1 MMNTQSTKHQRTHER
16 HPRLSRH
23 SRESGDSF
31 SLLPKSNGD
40 TRFRAN
46 DGKDGNK
53 GKRGNDGDDVSAA
66 ADAYTSKP
74 RVRQQSS
81 HEAITLNHSDRGSTT
96 MRYFIYVCALCLLL
110 LPRLSS
116 AAEASW
122 WNDDWSYRKP
132 ITLDTTP
139 KGANIVDAAGRIPLL
154 IRLHPGNF
162 QFDGISKTGNDL
174 RFISSDGKTP
184 LNYQIENF
192 DPVMGVAQIW
202 LDVTELPANGQQT
215 IWMYYGNNKAP
226 ALSSGPASFDAD
238 YTLVYHFD
246 EQSGQPPKDAT
257 AYGNNAQSG
266 ALRTVDGGIAGN
278 AARFDG
284 TTVLTLPTSSSLDIK
299 DGGAFTFS
307 AWIKLDALPTTPT
320 LIYGHRQDNKAV
332 LIGIDGGAPF
342 VEIDGGDKPLRS
354 TAGEPLKAGQWTHL
368 AVTAA
373 NGQIQLYV
381 DGRPYANLAATL
393 PALSG
398 AATVGGDVATAN
410 GATAGAPVPYA
421 SLVGQMDELRLSRV
435 ARSATVIAA
444 DVLSQGAKSK
454 LIGYGE
460 DEKKAGFGFGYFGI
474 IVKSVTVDAWVVIG
488 LLMIMAV
495 ISWLVMWQRG
505 SYVSAV
511 TSANDRFIHRYRD
524 LGGNLLGLSGNDVS
538 PAIRKELA
546 GSSLYRLYET
556 GAKEVWRR
564 RDTHGHMVIASESI
578 EAIRAVMDSTLVRE
592 NQALSRSM
600 VMLTIAI
607 SGGPFLGLL
616 GTVVGVMITFAAIA
630 AAGDVNI
637 NAIAPGISAALLAT
651 VAGLFVAIPALFG
664 YNYLLTRNKSVTA
677 NMQVFVDEFV
687 TRLAE
692 LHRPIDQSSIEA
704 REVRHAGQ

>member
-1 MMNTQSTKHQRTHER
+1 
-16 HPRLSRH
+16 
-23 SRESGDSF
+23 
-31 SLLPKSNGD
+31 
-40 TRFRAN
+40 
-46 DGKDGNK
+46 
-53 GKRGNDGDDVSAA
+53 
-66 ADAYTSKP
+66 
-74 RVRQQSS
+74 
-81 HEAITLNHSDRGSTT
+81 
-96 MRYFIYVCALCLLL
+96 MRYFIYVCTLCLLL
-110 LPRLSS
+110 LPRLSG

-132 ITLDTTP
+132 ITLDTTG
-139 KGANIVDAAGRIPLL
+139 KGANIAQSAGRVPLL

-162 QFDGISKTGNDL
+162 QFDGVSKTGSDL
-174 RFISSDGKTP
+174 RFIGSDGKTP

-202 LDVTELPANGQQT
+202 LDVPDLPANGEQT
-215 IWMYYGNNKAP
+215 IWMYYGNTKAP
-226 ALSSGPASFDAD
+226 VLSSGPATFDAD

-246 EQSGQPPKDAT
+246 EQSGQPPVDAT
-257 AYGNNAQSG
+257 AYGNNALSG
-266 ALRTVDGGIAGN
+266 AVRTADGGIAGN

-284 TTVLTLPTSSSLDIK
+284 TTVLTLPASSSLDIK
-299 DGGAFTFS
+299 DGGSFTFS
-307 AWIKLDALPTTPT
+307 AWIKMDALPTTAT
-320 LIYGHRQDNKAV
+320 LIYGHRQDGKAL
-332 LIGIDGGAPF
+332 LIGVDGGAPF
-342 VEIDGGDKPLRS
+342 VEVDGGDKPLRS
-354 TAGEPLKAGQWTHL
+354 TAGEALKPAQWTHL
-368 AVTAA
+368 AVTATG
-373 NGQIQLYV
+373 GQIVLYV
-381 DGRPYANLAATL
+381 DGRPYASLAAAL

-398 AATVGGDVATAN
+398 SATVGGDIPAAPASATS
-410 GATAGAPVPYA
+410 TAVPFA
-421 SLVGQMDELRLSRV
+421 SFVGQMDELRLSRV

-444 DVLSQGAKSK
+444 DALSQGAESK
-454 LIGYGE
+454 LIAYGE

-488 LLMIMAV
+488 LLMVMAV
-495 ISWLVMWQRG
+495 ISWFVMWQRG
-505 SYVSAV
+505 SYVSTV
-511 TSANDRFIHRYRD
+511 STANDRFVYRYRE
-524 LGGNLLGLSGNDVS
+524 LGSNLLGLSGNDVS
-538 PAIRKELA
+538 PAIKKELV

-564 RDTHGHMVIASESI
+564 RDTQGHMVIASESI

-616 GTVVGVMITFAAIA
+616 GTVIGVMITFAAIA

-664 YNYLLTRNKSVTA
+664 YNYLLTRNRSVTA

-704 REVRHAGQ
+704 TEVRHAGS

>member
-1 MMNTQSTKHQRTHER
+1 
-16 HPRLSRH
+16 
-23 SRESGDSF
+23 
-31 SLLPKSNGD
+31 
-40 TRFRAN
+40 
-46 DGKDGNK
+46 
-53 GKRGNDGDDVSAA
+53 
-66 ADAYTSKP
+66 
-74 RVRQQSS
+74 
-81 HEAITLNHSDRGSTT
+81 
-96 MRYFIYVCALCLLL
+96 
-110 LPRLSS
+110 
-116 AAEASW
+116 
-122 WNDDWSYRKP
+122 
-132 ITLDTTP
+132 
-139 KGANIVDAAGRIPLL
+139 
-154 IRLHPGNF
+154 
-162 QFDGISKTGNDL
+162 L
-174 RFISSDGKTP
+174 RFVGSDGKTP

-202 LDVTELPANGQQT
+202 LDVPDLPNNGQQT
-215 IWMYYGNNKAP
+215 VWMYYGNSKAP
-226 ALSSGPASFDAD
+226 SMSSGPASFDAD

-266 ALRTVDGGIAGN
+266 AVRTVDGGIAGS
-278 AARFDG
+278 AAHFDG
-284 TTVLTLPTSSSLDIK
+284 TTIVTLPAASSLDIK
-299 DGGAFTFS
+299 DGGSFTFS
-307 AWIKLDALPTTPT
+307 AWIKLDGLPTTPT
-320 LIYGHRQDNKAV
+320 LIYGHRQDNKAL

-342 VEIDGGDKPLRS
+342 VEVDGGAQPQRS
-354 TAGEPLKAGQWTHL
+354 SAGEPLKAGQWTHL
-368 AVTAA
+368 AVTAE
-373 NGQIQLYV
+373 NGQIVLYV
-381 DGRPYANLAATL
+381 DGRPYANLAAPL

-398 AATVGGDVATAN
+398 SATLGGDSAPATTAATAT
-410 GATAGAPVPYA
+410 PVPFA
-421 SLVGQMDELRLSRV
+421 SFVGQMDELRISRV

-444 DVLSQGAKSK
+444 DVLSQGAESK

-460 DEKKAGFGFGYFGI
+460 DEKKSGFGFGYFGI
-474 IVKSVTVDAWVVIG
+474 IVKSVTVDAWVVIA

-511 TSANDRFIHRYRD
+511 ASANDRFIRRYRE
-524 LGGNLLGLSGNDVS
+524 LGSNLLGLSGNDAS
-538 PAIRKELA
+538 PAIRQELA
-546 GSSLYRLYET
+546 NSSLYRLYET

-564 RDTHGHMVIASESI
+564 RDTQGHLVIASESI

-692 LHRPIDQSSIEA
+692 LHRPIDQSSLEV

>member
-1 MMNTQSTKHQRTHER
+1 
-16 HPRLSRH
+16 
-23 SRESGDSF
+23 
-31 SLLPKSNGD
+31 
-40 TRFRAN
+40 
-46 DGKDGNK
+46 
-53 GKRGNDGDDVSAA
+53 
-66 ADAYTSKP
+66 
-74 RVRQQSS
+74 
-81 HEAITLNHSDRGSTT
+81 

-132 ITLDTTP
+132 ITLDTTS
-139 KGANIVDAAGRIPLL
+139 KGANITQSAGRMPLL

-162 QFDGISKTGNDL
+162 QFDGVSKNGSDL
-174 RFISSDGKTP
+174 RFIGSDGKTP
-184 LNYQIENF
+184 LNYQIESF

-202 LDVTELPANGQQT
+202 LDVPDLPNNGQQT

-226 ALSSGPASFDAD
+226 AMSSGPATFDAD

-246 EQSGQPPKDAT
+246 EESGQPPKDAT
-257 AYGNNAQSG
+257 AYGNTALSG
-266 ALRTVDGGIAGN
+266 AVRTVDGGIAGS

-284 TTVLTLPTSSSLDIK
+284 TTVVTLPASSSLDIK

-320 LIYGHRQDNKAV
+320 LIYGHRQDAKAL
-332 LIGIDGGAPF
+332 LIGIDGGVPF
-342 VEIDGGDKPLRS
+342 VEVDGGDKPLRS
-354 TAGEPLKAGQWTHL
+354 TAGQPLQAGQWTHL

-381 DGRPYANLAATL
+381 DGRAYANLAATL

-398 AATVGGDVATAN
+398 STTVGGDVPSATAM
-410 GATAGAPVPYA
+410 PVPFA
-421 SLVGQMDELRLSRV
+421 SFVGEMDELRLSRI

-444 DVLSQGAKSK
+444 DVLSQGAESK

-460 DEKKAGFGFGYFGI
+460 DEKKSGFGFGYFGI
-474 IVKSVTVDAWVVIG
+474 IVKSVTVDAWVVIA
-488 LLMIMAV
+488 LLMIMAA
-495 ISWLVMWQRG
+495 ISWVVMWQRG
-505 SYVSAV
+505 SYVSTVAA
-511 TSANDRFIHRYRD
+511 ANDRFIRRYRE
-524 LGGNLLGLSGNDVS
+524 LGTNLLGLAGDEAS
-538 PAIRKELA
+538 PAIRHELA
-546 GSSLYRLYET
+546 SSSLYRLYET

-616 GTVVGVMITFAAIA
+616 GTVIGVMITFAAIA

-692 LHRPIDQSSIEA
+692 LHRPIDQSSLEV
-704 REVRHAGQ
+704 REVRHAGS

>member
-1 MMNTQSTKHQRTHER
+1 
-16 HPRLSRH
+16 
-23 SRESGDSF
+23 
-31 SLLPKSNGD
+31 
-40 TRFRAN
+40 
-46 DGKDGNK
+46 
-53 GKRGNDGDDVSAA
+53 
-66 ADAYTSKP
+66 
-74 RVRQQSS
+74 
-81 HEAITLNHSDRGSTT
+81 

-110 LPRLSS
+110 LPRLSG

-132 ITLDTTP
+132 ITLDTTS
-139 KGANIVDAAGRIPLL
+139 KGGNITQSAGRMPLL

-162 QFDGISKTGNDL
+162 QFDGVSKTGDDV
-174 RFISSDGKTP
+174 RFVGSDGKTP

-202 LDVTELPANGQQT
+202 LDVPDLPNNGQQT
-215 IWMYYGNNKAP
+215 IWMYYGNSKAP
-226 ALSSGPASFDAD
+226 AMSSGPASFDAD
-238 YTLVYHFD
+238 YTLIYHFD

-257 AYGNNAQSG
+257 AYGNTASSG
-266 ALRTVDGGIAGN
+266 AVRTVDGGIAGN
-278 AARFDG
+278 AAHFDG
-284 TTVLTLPTSSSLDIK
+284 STVVTLPASSSLDIK
-299 DGGAFTFS
+299 DGGSFTFS

-320 LIYGHRQDNKAV
+320 LIYGHRQDGKAL

-342 VEIDGGDKPLRS
+342 VEVDGVQAAGAAPNSDTKPLRS
-354 TAGEPLKAGQWTHL
+354 TPGGQLKAGQWTHL
-368 AVTAA
+368 AVTATG
-373 NGQIQLYV
+373 GQIVLYV
-381 DGRPYANLAATL
+381 DGSQYATLASSL

-398 AATVGGDVATAN
+398 SATLGGDVAN
-410 GATAGAPVPYA
+410 ATATPVPFA
-421 SLVGQMDELRLSRV
+421 SFIGEMDELRLSRV

-444 DVLSQGAKSK
+444 DVLSQGAESK
-454 LIGYGE
+454 LIAYGE
-460 DEKKAGFGFGYFGI
+460 DEKKSGFGFGYFGI
-474 IVKSVTVDAWVVIG
+474 IVKSVTVDAWVVIA
-488 LLMIMAV
+488 LLGIMAV

-505 SYVSAV
+505 TYVSAV
-511 TSANDRFIHRYRD
+511 ASANDRFIHRYRE
-524 LGGNLLGLSGNDVS
+524 LGNNLLGLSGNDVS
-538 PAIRKELA
+538 PAIRKELSA
-546 GSSLYRLYET
+546 SSLYRLYET

-564 RDTHGHMVIASESI
+564 RDNHGHMVIASESI

-692 LHRPIDQSSIEA
+692 LHRPVDQASTEA
-704 REVRHAGQ
+704 REVRHAGS

>member
-1 MMNTQSTKHQRTHER
+1 
-16 HPRLSRH
+16 
-23 SRESGDSF
+23 
-31 SLLPKSNGD
+31 
-40 TRFRAN
+40 
-46 DGKDGNK
+46 
-53 GKRGNDGDDVSAA
+53 
-66 ADAYTSKP
+66 
-74 RVRQQSS
+74 
-81 HEAITLNHSDRGSTT
+81 

-110 LPRLSS
+110 LPRLSG

-132 ITLDTTP
+132 ITLDTSG
-139 KGANIVDAAGRIPLL
+139 KGANITQSAGRVPLL

-162 QFDGISKTGNDL
+162 QFDGVSKTGNDL
-174 RFISSDGKTP
+174 RFIGSDGKTP

-202 LDVTELPANGQQT
+202 LDVPDLPNGGQQT

-226 ALSSGPASFDAD
+226 ALSSGPATFDAD

-246 EQSGQPPKDAT
+246 EASGQPPKDAT
-257 AYGNNAQSG
+257 AYGNTAVSG
-266 ALRTVDGGIAGN
+266 AVRTVDGGIAGS
-278 AARFDG
+278 AGHFDG
-284 TTVLTLPTSSSLDIK
+284 TTIVTLPASSSLDIK
-299 DGGAFTFS
+299 DGGSFTFS
-307 AWIKLDALPTTPT
+307 AWIKLDTLPTTPT
-320 LIYGHRQDNKAV
+320 LIYGHRQDGKAL

-342 VEIDGGDKPLRS
+342 VEVDGGDKPLRS
-354 TAGEPLKAGQWTHL
+354 SAGQPLKAGQWAHL
-368 AVTAA
+368 AVAAA
-373 NGQIQLYV
+373 NGQIALYV
-381 DGRPYANLAATL
+381 DGRPYANLAAAL

-398 AATVGGDVATAN
+398 SATVGGDVAS
-410 GATAGAPVPYA
+410 ATATPVPFA
-421 SLVGQMDELRLSRV
+421 SFVGEMDELRLSRV

-444 DVLSQGAKSK
+444 DVLSQGAESK
-454 LIGYGE
+454 LIAYGE
-460 DEKKAGFGFGYFGI
+460 DEKKSGFGFGYFGI
-474 IVKSVTVDAWVVIG
+474 IVKSVTVDAWVVIA
-488 LLMIMAV
+488 LLMVMAV

-511 TSANDRFIHRYRD
+511 AAANDRFIRRYRE
-524 LGGNLLGLSGNDVS
+524 LGSNLLGLAGNEAS
-538 PAIRKELA
+538 PAIKQELA
-546 GSSLYRLYET
+546 SSSLYRLYET

-564 RDTHGHMVIASESI
+564 RDTHGHLVIASESI
-578 EAIRAVMDSTLVRE
+578 EAIRAVMDSVLVRE

-692 LHRPIDQSSIEA
+692 LHRPVDQSSLEV
-704 REVRHAGQ
+704 REVRHAGS

>member
-1 MMNTQSTKHQRTHER
+1 
-16 HPRLSRH
+16 
-23 SRESGDSF
+23 
-31 SLLPKSNGD
+31 
-40 TRFRAN
+40 
-46 DGKDGNK
+46 
-53 GKRGNDGDDVSAA
+53 
-66 ADAYTSKP
+66 
-74 RVRQQSS
+74 
-81 HEAITLNHSDRGSTT
+81 

-110 LPRLSS
+110 LPRLSG

-132 ITLDTTP
+132 ITLDTTG
-139 KGANIVDAAGRIPLL
+139 KGGNISQSAGRMPLL

-162 QFDGISKTGNDL
+162 QFDGVSKTGSDL
-174 RFISSDGKTP
+174 RFVGSDGKTP

-202 LDVTELPANGQQT
+202 LDVPDLPNNGQQT
-215 IWMYYGNNKAP
+215 VWMYYGNTKAP
-226 ALSSGPASFDAD
+226 ALSSGPATFDAD

-257 AYGNNAQSG
+257 AYGNTAASG
-266 ALRTVDGGIAGN
+266 AVRTVDGGIAGS
-278 AARFDG
+278 AAHFDG
-284 TTVLTLPTSSSLDIK
+284 TTVVTLPTSSSLDIK
-299 DGGAFTFS
+299 DGGSFTFS

-320 LIYGHRQDNKAV
+320 LIYGHRQDAKAL

-342 VEIDGGDKPLRS
+342 VEVDGGDKPLRS
-354 TAGEPLKAGQWTHL
+354 TAGQPLKAGQWTHL
-368 AVTAA
+368 AVTATG
-373 NGQIQLYV
+373 GQIVLYV
-381 DGRPYANLAATL
+381 DGRAYANLAAAL

-398 AATVGGDVATAN
+398 SATVGGDVSTATSS
-410 GATAGAPVPYA
+410 PVPFA
-421 SLVGQMDELRLSRV
+421 SFVGEMDELRLSRV

-444 DVLSQGAKSK
+444 DVLSQGAESK

-460 DEKKAGFGFGYFGI
+460 DEKKSGFGFGYFGI

-505 SYVSAV
+505 TYVSAV
-511 TSANDRFIHRYRD
+511 ASANDRFIRRYRE
-524 LGGNLLGLSGNDVS
+524 LGSNLLGMAGTDAS
-538 PAIRKELA
+538 PAIRQEL
-546 GSSLYRLYET
+546 GNSSLFRLYET

-564 RDTHGHMVIASESI
+564 RDAQGHLVIASESI

-692 LHRPIDQSSIEA
+692 LHRPIDQSSLEV
-704 REVRHAGQ
+704 REVRHAGS

>member
-1 MMNTQSTKHQRTHER
+1 
-16 HPRLSRH
+16 
-23 SRESGDSF
+23 
-31 SLLPKSNGD
+31 
-40 TRFRAN
+40 
-46 DGKDGNK
+46 
-53 GKRGNDGDDVSAA
+53 
-66 ADAYTSKP
+66 
-74 RVRQQSS
+74 
-81 HEAITLNHSDRGSTT
+81 

-110 LPRLSS
+110 LPRLSG

-132 ITLDTTP
+132 ITLDTTG
-139 KGANIVDAAGRIPLL
+139 KGANITQPAGRMPLL

-162 QFDGISKTGNDL
+162 QFDGVSKTGSDL
-174 RFISSDGKTP
+174 RFIGSDGKTP

-192 DPVMGVAQIW
+192 DPVMGVAQVW
-202 LDVTELPANGQQT
+202 LDVPDVPSNGQQT

-226 ALSSGPASFDAD
+226 VLSSGPATFDAD

-246 EQSGQPPKDAT
+246 EQSGQPPRDAT
-257 AYGNNAQSG
+257 AYGNTALSG
-266 ALRTVDGGIAGN
+266 TVRTVDGGIAGS

-284 TTVLTLPTSSSLDIK
+284 TTIITLPASSSLDIK
-299 DGGAFTFS
+299 DGGSFTFS
-307 AWIKLDALPTTPT
+307 AWIKLDTLPATPT
-320 LIYGHRQDNKAV
+320 LLYGHRQDGKAL
-332 LIGIDGGAPF
+332 LIGFDGGVPF
-342 VEIDGGDKPLRS
+342 VEVDGGDKPLRS
-354 TAGEPLKAGQWTHL
+354 TAGEALKAGRWTHL

-373 NGQIQLYV
+373 SGQIVLYV
-381 DGRPYANLAATL
+381 DGRPYASLAATL

-398 AATVGGDVATAN
+398 SATVGGDIPTVPASPTSTA
-410 GATAGAPVPYA
+410 VPFA
-421 SLVGQMDELRLSRV
+421 SFVGQMDELRLSQV

-444 DVLSQGAKSK
+444 DVLSQGAESK
-454 LIGYGE
+454 LIAYGE
-460 DEKKAGFGFGYFGI
+460 DEKKSGFGFGYFGI
-474 IVKSVTVDAWVVIG
+474 IVKSVTVDAWVVIA
-488 LLMIMAV
+488 LLMVMAV
-495 ISWLVMWQRG
+495 ISWLVMWQRS
-505 SYVSAV
+505 SYVSTV
-511 TSANDRFIHRYRD
+511 SSANDRFVYRYRE
-524 LGGNLLGLSGNDVS
+524 LGSNLLGLAGNDVS
-538 PAIRKELA
+538 PAIRKELG

-564 RDTHGHMVIASESI
+564 RDTQGHMVIASESI
-578 EAIRAVMDSTLVRE
+578 EAIRAVMDSILVRE

-616 GTVVGVMITFAAIA
+616 GTVIGVMITFAAIA

-664 YNYLLTRNKSVTA
+664 YNYLLTRNRAVTA

-692 LHRPIDQSSIEA
+692 LHRPIDQSSVEA
-704 REVRHAGQ
+704 REVRHAGS

>member
-1 MMNTQSTKHQRTHER
+1 
-16 HPRLSRH
+16 
-23 SRESGDSF
+23 
-31 SLLPKSNGD
+31 
-40 TRFRAN
+40 
-46 DGKDGNK
+46 
-53 GKRGNDGDDVSAA
+53 
-66 ADAYTSKP
+66 
-74 RVRQQSS
+74 
-81 HEAITLNHSDRGSTT
+81 

-110 LPRLSS
+110 LPRLSG

-132 ITLDTTP
+132 ITLDTTG
-139 KGANIVDAAGRIPLL
+139 KGANITQAAGRMPLL
-154 IRLHPGNF
+154 VRLHPGNF

-174 RFISSDGKTP
+174 RFIGSDGKTP
-184 LNYQIENF
+184 LNYQIESF

-202 LDVTELPANGQQT
+202 LDVPDLPNNGQQT

-257 AYGNNAQSG
+257 AYGNTAVSG
-266 ALRTVDGGIAGN
+266 AVRTVDGGIAGS

-284 TTVLTLPTSSSLDIK
+284 STVITLPASSSLDIK
-299 DGGAFTFS
+299 DGGSFTFS
-307 AWIKLDALPTTPT
+307 AWIKLDALPTTST
-320 LIYGHRQDNKAV
+320 LIYGHRQDGKAL

-342 VEIDGGDKPLRS
+342 VEVDGGDKPLRS
-354 TAGEPLKAGQWTHL
+354 TAGEPLKAAQWTHL
-368 AVTAA
+368 AVTAT
-373 NGQIQLYV
+373 NGQIVLYV
-381 DGRPYANLAATL
+381 DGRPYASLATAL

-398 AATVGGDVATAN
+398 SATVGGDVATAT
-410 GATAGAPVPYA
+410 ATPVPFA
-421 SLVGQMDELRLSRV
+421 SFIGQMDELRLSRV

-444 DVLSQGAKSK
+444 DALSQGAESK
-454 LIGYGE
+454 LIAYGD
-460 DEKKAGFGFGYFGI
+460 DEKKSGFGFGYFGI
-474 IVKSVTVDAWVVIG
+474 IVKSVTVDAWVIIA
-488 LLMIMAV
+488 LLMIMAA
-495 ISWLVMWQRG
+495 ISWWVMWQRG

-511 TSANDRFIHRYRD
+511 SAANDRFIHRYRE
-524 LGGNLLGLSGNDVS
+524 LGGNLLGLAGNDVHA
-538 PAIRKELA
+538 AIKKELA
-546 GSSLYRLYET
+546 PSSLYRLYET

-704 REVRHAGQ
+704 REVRHAGS

>member
-1 MMNTQSTKHQRTHER
+1 
-16 HPRLSRH
+16 
-23 SRESGDSF
+23 
-31 SLLPKSNGD
+31 
-40 TRFRAN
+40 
-46 DGKDGNK
+46 
-53 GKRGNDGDDVSAA
+53 
-66 ADAYTSKP
+66 
-74 RVRQQSS
+74 
-81 HEAITLNHSDRGSTT
+81 
-96 MRYFIYVCALCLLL
+96 MRYFILLCAMCLLL
-110 LPRLSS
+110 LPRSS
-116 AAEASW
+116 MASEASW

-139 KGANIVDAAGRIPLL
+139 KGGNIAQPAGRMPLL

-162 QFDGISKTGNDL
+162 QFDGVAKNGADV
-174 RFISSDGKTP
+174 RFVGPDGKTP

-202 LDVTELPANGQQT
+202 LDVQDLPANGQQT
-215 IWMYYGNNKAP
+215 VWMYYGNSKAP
-226 ALSSGPASFDAD
+226 AMSNGAATFDAD

-257 AYGNNAQSG
+257 AYGNNATNG
-266 ALRTVDGGIAGN
+266 ALRTSDGGIAGN

-284 TTVLTLPTSSSLDIK
+284 STVITLPAASSLDIK

-307 AWIKLDALPTTPT
+307 AWIKLDALPTTAT
-320 LIYGHRQDNKAV
+320 LLYGHHQDNKAL

-342 VEIDGGDKPLRS
+342 VEVDGASAPQR
-354 TAGEPLKAGQWTHL
+354 TAAGTPLKAGQWTHI
-368 AVTAA
+368 AVTAGDGQILLYV
-373 NGQIQLYV
+373 NGQ
-381 DGRPYANLAATL
+381 PYANLAAPL

-398 AATVGGDVATAN
+398 SATVGGDAAS
-410 GATAGAPVPYA
+410 AGNTPVPFA
-421 SLVGQMDELRLSRV
+421 AFVGQMDELRLSRV
-435 ARSATVIAA
+435 ARPAAVIAA
-444 DVLSQGAKSK
+444 NVLTQGAESK
-454 LIGYGE
+454 LIAYGE
-460 DEKKAGFGFGYFGI
+460 DEKKSGFGFGYFGI

-505 SYVSAV
+505 SYVSKV
-511 TSANDRFIHRYRD
+511 TNANNRFLHRYRE
-524 LGGNLLGLSGNDVS
+524 LGGNLLGLAG
-538 PAIRKELA
+538 KELTPA
-546 GSSLYRLYET
+546 MKKELGGSSLYRLYET

-564 RDTHGHMVIASESI
+564 RDGDGRLVIASESI

-651 VAGLFVAIPALFG
+651 VAGLAVAIPALFG
-664 YNYLLTRNKSVTA
+664 YNYLLTRNKAVTA

-692 LHRPIDQSSIEA
+692 LHRATDLATVES
-704 REVRHAGQ
+704 

>member
-1 MMNTQSTKHQRTHER
+1 
-16 HPRLSRH
+16 
-23 SRESGDSF
+23 
-31 SLLPKSNGD
+31 
-40 TRFRAN
+40 
-46 DGKDGNK
+46 
-53 GKRGNDGDDVSAA
+53 
-66 ADAYTSKP
+66 
-74 RVRQQSS
+74 
-81 HEAITLNHSDRGSTT
+81 

-110 LPRLSS
+110 LPRLSG

-132 ITLDTTP
+132 ITLDTTS
-139 KGANIVDAAGRIPLL
+139 KGANIADSAGRMPLL

-174 RFISSDGKTP
+174 RFIGSDGKTP
-184 LNYQIENF
+184 LNYQIESF

-202 LDVTELPANGQQT
+202 LDVQDLPASGQQT

-226 ALSSGPASFDAD
+226 ALSSGPATFDAD

-246 EQSGQPPKDAT
+246 EPSGQPPKDAT
-257 AYGNNAQSG
+257 AYGNNAVSG
-266 ALRTVDGGIAGN
+266 ALRTVDGGIAGS
-278 AARFDG
+278 AGHFDG
-284 TTVLTLPTSSSLDIK
+284 STVLTLPTSSSLDTK
-299 DGGAFTFS
+299 DGGSFTFS

-320 LIYGHRQDNKAV
+320 LLYGHRQDGKAM

-342 VEIDGGDKPLRS
+342 VEVDGGDKPQRT

-368 AVTAA
+368 AVIAS
-373 NGQIQLYV
+373 NGQIALYV
-381 DGRPYANLAATL
+381 DGRPYASVAAAL

-398 AATVGGDVATAN
+398 SATVGGDVAGTT
-410 GATAGAPVPYA
+410 GAAVPFA
-421 SLVGQMDELRLSRV
+421 SFVGEMDELRLSRV

-444 DVLSQGAKSK
+444 DVLSQGAESK
-454 LIGYGE
+454 LISYGE
-460 DEKKAGFGFGYFGI
+460 DEKKSGFGFGYFGI
-474 IVKSVTVDAWVVIG
+474 IVKSVTVDAWVIIG

-505 SYVSAV
+505 SYVSGVAA
-511 TSANDRFIHRYRD
+511 ANERFVRRYRD
-524 LGGNLLGLSGNDVS
+524 LGSNLLGLAGTEVS
-538 PAIRKELA
+538 PAIKAELA

-664 YNYLLTRNKSVTA
+664 YNYLLTRNKAVTA

-692 LHRPIDQSSIEA
+692 LHRSVDQSSIEA
-704 REVRHAGQ
+704 REVRHAGS

>member
-1 MMNTQSTKHQRTHER
+1 
-16 HPRLSRH
+16 
-23 SRESGDSF
+23 
-31 SLLPKSNGD
+31 
-40 TRFRAN
+40 
-46 DGKDGNK
+46 
-53 GKRGNDGDDVSAA
+53 
-66 ADAYTSKP
+66 
-74 RVRQQSS
+74 
-81 HEAITLNHSDRGSTT
+81 

-110 LPRLSS
+110 LPRLSG

-132 ITLDTTP
+132 ITLDTTG
-139 KGANIVDAAGRIPLL
+139 KGANITQPAGRMPLL

-162 QFDGISKTGNDL
+162 QFDGVSKTGSDL
-174 RFISSDGKTP
+174 RFIGSDGKTP

-202 LDVTELPANGQQT
+202 LDVPDVPSNGQQT

-226 ALSSGPASFDAD
+226 VLSSGPATFDAD

-257 AYGNNAQSG
+257 AYGNTALSG
-266 ALRTVDGGIAGN
+266 TVRTVDGGIAGS

-284 TTVLTLPTSSSLDIK
+284 TTIITLPASSSLDIK
-299 DGGAFTFS
+299 DGGSFTFS

-320 LIYGHRQDNKAV
+320 LLYGHRQDGKAL
-332 LIGIDGGAPF
+332 LIGFDGGAPF
-342 VEIDGGDKPLRS
+342 VEVDGGDKPLRS
-354 TAGEPLKAGQWTHL
+354 TAGEALRAGQWTHL

-373 NGQIQLYV
+373 SGQILLYV
-381 DGRPYANLAATL
+381 DGRPYASLAAAL
-393 PALSG
+393 PALNGS
-398 AATVGGDVATAN
+398 ATVGGDIPVAPASPTSTA
-410 GATAGAPVPYA
+410 VPFA
-421 SLVGQMDELRLSRV
+421 SFVGQMDELRLSQV

-444 DVLSQGAKSK
+444 DVLSQGAESK
-454 LIGYGE
+454 LIAYGE
-460 DEKKAGFGFGYFGI
+460 DEKRSGFGFGYFGI

-488 LLMIMAV
+488 LLMVMAV

-505 SYVSAV
+505 SYVSTV
-511 TSANDRFIHRYRD
+511 SSANDRFVYRYRE
-524 LGGNLLGLSGNDVS
+524 LGSNLLGLAGNDVS
-538 PAIRKELA
+538 PAIRNELA

-578 EAIRAVMDSTLVRE
+578 EAIRAVMDSILVRE

-616 GTVVGVMITFAAIA
+616 GTVIGVMITFAAIA

-664 YNYLLTRNKSVTA
+664 YNYLLTRNKAVTA

-692 LHRPIDQSSIEA
+692 LHRPIDQSSGEA
-704 REVRHAGQ
+704 REVRHAGS

>member
-1 MMNTQSTKHQRTHER
+1 
-16 HPRLSRH
+16 
-23 SRESGDSF
+23 
-31 SLLPKSNGD
+31 
-40 TRFRAN
+40 
-46 DGKDGNK
+46 
-53 GKRGNDGDDVSAA
+53 
-66 ADAYTSKP
+66 
-74 RVRQQSS
+74 
-81 HEAITLNHSDRGSTT
+81 
-96 MRYFIYVCALCLLL
+96 MRYFILLCTLCLLL
-110 LPRLSS
+110 LPRPSM
-116 AAEASW
+116 AGEASW

-139 KGANIVDAAGRIPLL
+139 KSGNIAQPVGRMPLL

-162 QFDGISKTGNDL
+162 QFDGVAKSGADV
-174 RFISSDGKTP
+174 RFVGPDGKTP

-202 LDVTELPANGQQT
+202 LDVTDLPANGQQT
-215 IWMYYGNNKAP
+215 IWMYYGNAKAP
-226 ALSSGPASFDAD
+226 AMSSGAATFDAD

-257 AYGNNAQSG
+257 AYGNNAASG
-266 ALRTVDGGIAGN
+266 ALRTVDGGIAGS
-278 AARFDG
+278 AGRFDG
-284 TTVLTLPTSSSLDIK
+284 STVISLPASASLDIK
-299 DGGAFTFS
+299 EGGSFS
-307 AWIKLDALPTTPT
+307 FSTWIKLDALPTTAT
-320 LIYGHRQDNKAV
+320 LLYGHRQDGKAL

-342 VEIDGGDKPLRS
+342 VEVDGGSAPQRTS
-354 TAGEPLKAGQWTHL
+354 AGAPLKAGQWTHL
-368 AVTAA
+368 AVTAG
-373 NGQIQLYV
+373 NGQIVLYV
-381 DGRPYANLAATL
+381 NGQPYGNLAAAL

-398 AATVGGDVATAN
+398 SATVGGDAASA
-410 GATAGAPVPYA
+410 GATPVPFA
-421 SLVGQMDELRLSRV
+421 AFVGQMDELRLSRV
-435 ARSATVIAA
+435 TRPAAMIAA
-444 DVLSQGAKSK
+444 DALTQGAESK
-454 LIGYGE
+454 LAAYGE
-460 DEKKAGFGFGYFGI
+460 DEKKSGFGFGYFGI

-488 LLMIMAV
+488 LLAIMAI

-505 SYVSAV
+505 SYVSQV
-511 TSANDRFIHRYRD
+511 TNANERFLHRYRD
-524 LGGNLLGLSGNDVS
+524 LGSNLLGLAVDVS
-538 PAIRKELA
+538 PATKKELA

-556 GAKEVWRR
+556 GTKEVWRR
-564 RDTHGHMVIASESI
+564 RDEKGRLVIASESI

-664 YNYLLTRNKSVTA
+664 YNYLLTRNKAVTA

-692 LHRPIDQSSIEA
+692 LHRAMDLSTVES
-704 REVRHAGQ
+704 